1 MNSKQGSK
9 SEVRRKTE
17 VIMKKSTTGARIT
30 NNFSKIDETPE
41 ESMTQ
46 FTTGTFQGNDND
58 KSLRTK
64 TMISTIERKS
74 SHYMEMET
82 PNTPFSGLE
91 LRDRT
96 S

>member
-1 MNSKQGSK
+1 M
-9 SEVRRKTE
+9 RKTT
-17 VIMKKSTTGARIT
+17 SNARIT

-46 FTTGTFQGNDND
+46 FTTGTFQAN
-58 KSLRTK
+58 R
-64 TMISTIERKS
+64 ISTIDRKS

-82 PNTPFSGLE
+82 PNTPFSGLD